1 MLSMRTIDL
10 SPLERSF
17 IGADHL
23 TQLVKA
29 AYLQSKQQSYPPYN
43 IESLEKDKYQITVAV
58 AGFKRE
64 EIEVE
69 AHDNKLTVKGVKATQ
84 DSTNESAKYLHKGIS
99 DRNFNHSFQLGDHI
113 RVDGADMENGL
124 LSIQLKRV
132 VPDELK
138 PRKIEIN

>member
-1 MLSMRTIDL
+1 MRTIDL

-69 AHDNKLTVKGVKATQ
+69 AHDNKLTVKGVKATNAA
-84 DSTNESAKYLHKGIS
+84 NEKSKFLHKGIS

-124 LSIQLKRV
+124 LSIKLNRV